1 MQQQALPSSAPSTT
15 LPSAIGNS
23 AAADATGNSQA
34 DATANNAQV
43 GKGEGKGK
51 KRIADGS
58 AGKGQQK
65 KAKKKPTG
73 LDGQI
78 GEECK
83 SFFMTAKEFNTAKNT
98 LDNCLMMIKTTESLK
113 ILKNNPTIFQKATD
127 GKEEMEKVI
136 NSAFRRA
143 LMCDTSMAN
152 AKKMQG
158 KETETKKAFKQSLE
172 TFHEEMKTKLKPF
185 AAAVEKLRKR
195 VANEMLMEDS
205 EAGEDE

>member
-1 MQQQALPSSAPSTT
+1 
-15 LPSAIGNS
+15 
-23 AAADATGNSQA
+23 
-34 DATANNAQV
+34 
-43 GKGEGKGK
+43 
-51 KRIADGS
+51 
-58 AGKGQQK
+58 
-65 KAKKKPTG
+65 
-73 LDGQI
+73 
-78 GEECK
+78 
-83 SFFMTAKEFNTAKNT
+83 
-98 LDNCLMMIKTTESLK
+98 MMIKTTESLK
-113 ILKNNPTIFQKATD
+113 ILKNNPTVFQKTTD

-143 LMCDTSMAN
+143 LMCDTNMAN
-152 AKKMQG
+152 AKKMMG